1 VVRKSALKTR
11 NKTVFVIDTSY
22 LFEFFKLPGSEEKAI
37 IEIRKRITNAVLDNN
52 TLLYVTL
59 PCLFELGNH
68 IADVRDENRRQKLAH
83 AFSNTI
89 KTCLEKENPWT
100 IIPCVA
106 IKELFGLLDNFT
118 HKSVIQCQKDKCI
131 GLVDTSIVDEA
142 MRLKDKY
149 KSFGY
154 KVHIWTKD
162 ERLKA
167 QEPDPE
173 NNPFLG

>member
-1 VVRKSALKTR
+1 MARKSALKVSH
-11 NKTVFVIDTSY
+11 KSLFLIDTSY
-22 LFEFFKLPGSEEKAI
+22 LFEFFKLPGSEENAI
-37 IEIRKRITNAVLDNN
+37 IEIRKRITKAALDNN
-52 TLLYVTL
+52 SLMYVTL
-59 PCLFELGNH
+59 PGIFELGNH
-68 IADVRDENRRQKLAH
+68 IADVRDETRRQALAQ

-89 KTCLEKENPWT
+89 KKCLETENPWT

-106 IKELFGLLDNFT
+106 IKELIVLLDHFT
-118 HKSVIQCQKDKCI
+118 EKSVIQCRGSKCI

-142 MRLKDKY
+142 WYLKKKY
-149 KSFGY
+149 NNFGY

-173 NNPFLG
+173 KNPFLG